1 MNCTNKTM
9 AGRADEVV
17 LETWSGLNTFSY
29 SGSVKRGTRSNYGEK
44 GYSSV
49 VSADKYQAVLRHF
62 LCSTVKMGTQRSKR
76 ERGRMADG

>member
-17 LETWSGLNTFSY
+17 LETWGGRKTFGY
-29 SGSVKRGTRSNYGEK
+29 SGSVKQGTRINYGEK

-49 VSADKYQAVLRHF
+49 VSAG
-62 LCSTVKMGTQRSKR
+62 SNW